1 MKKSWQLHLW
11 LFCHKIMHNVMME
24 MINVL
29 SWAFFNSLH
38 LNFLGTCGTFNKT
51 LFNMRTTIH
60 KWGIGEKHNYRRA
73 VLQTLTPWSNWKP
86 PRGVQRRSCLKMPS
100 FHEKNPFPGISW
112 NLPFLYQ
119 SQLCEPDRKVKL
131 GRWGSQ
137 REAFA
142 ATPTTIGH
150 SYLKD
155 WSKLFRI
162 MHI

>member
-1 MKKSWQLHLW
+1 
-11 LFCHKIMHNVMME
+11 MME

-51 LFNMRTTIH
+51 LFNMRTTIR

-100 FHEKNPFPGISW
+100 FHEKNPFPGIS
-112 NLPFLYQ
+112 
-119 SQLCEPDRKVKL
+119 
-131 GRWGSQ
+131 
-137 REAFA
+137 
-142 ATPTTIGH
+142 
-150 SYLKD
+150 
-155 WSKLFRI
+155 
-162 MHI
+162 

>member
-1 MKKSWQLHLW
+1 
-11 LFCHKIMHNVMME
+11 MME

-86 PRGVQRRSCLKMPS
+86 PRALMDIRGCRHSGFGRSGFGVRGLDVRGL
-100 FHEKNPFPGISW
+100 
-112 NLPFLYQ
+112 
-119 SQLCEPDRKVKL
+119 DVR
-131 GRWGSQ
+131 GSV
-137 REAFA
+137 
-142 ATPTTIGH
+142 
-150 SYLKD
+150 
-155 WSKLFRI
+155 
-162 MHI
+162 